1 MLSKM
6 ASAVYD
12 SIIIG
17 AGWSGAVAARE
28 LAKKGHKVLVLEA
41 RDRVG
46 GRAKTWSSG
55 DGNVKVDVGC
65 SWIHGYKEGNPARAI
80 AEALSVVSAQQT
92 WLYASRRSA
101 DVRRRLT
108 CPRRSMGLSLVQ
120 RVSCPSDTYF
130 LCSLVAVLPS

>member
-1 MLSKM
+1 MLTKM
-6 ASAVYD
+6 VSSVYD

-55 DGNVKVDVGC
+55 SVKVDVGC

-80 AEALSVVSAQQT
+80 AEGLNVV
-92 WLYASRRSA
+92 
-101 DVRRRLT
+101 RL
-108 CPRRSMGLSLVQ
+108 
-120 RVSCPSDTYF
+120 F
-130 LCSLVAVLPS
+130 A

>member
-1 MLSKM
+1 MITKM
-6 ASAVYD
+6 AGAVYD

-28 LAKKGHKVLVLEA
+28 LAKEGHKVLVLEA

-46 GRAKTWSSG
+46 GRAKTWLSG
-55 DGNVKVDVGC
+55 DGGIKVDVGC

-80 AEALSVVSAQQT
+80 AEALSVVSDHQT

-101 DVRRRLT
+101 NSPKKAHLPKAFDGAIFGPKGQLPFRHLLPVQ
-108 CPRRSMGLSLVQ
+108 PSGLS
-120 RVSCPSDTYF
+120 
-130 LCSLVAVLPS
+130 A